1 MRSIEVIG
9 YVMLFLGALL
19 LIITFYFAYVFLFG
33 NVGEIV
39 SSDIVQV
46 FGQALAPLVSACI
59 RVMFLGIMGWIG
71 SILTARGITLLR
83 EPLLKE

>member
-33 NVGEIV
+33 DVSEIV
-39 SSDIVQV
+39 SSDLVQV